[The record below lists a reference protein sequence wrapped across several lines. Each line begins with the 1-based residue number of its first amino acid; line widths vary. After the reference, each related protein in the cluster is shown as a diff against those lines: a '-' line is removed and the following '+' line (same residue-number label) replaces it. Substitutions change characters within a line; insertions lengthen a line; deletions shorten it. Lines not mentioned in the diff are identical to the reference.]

1 MSAKDVTT
9 TQTGT
14 TSDETALRAYRL
26 WEQRGSPLGSPDE
39 DWFRAEQ
46 EILSET
52 APSTETAKNLKA
64 KTKSA
69 SA

>member
-9 TQTGT
+9 TQAET
-14 TSDETALRAYRL
+14 TSNETALRAYKL

-46 EILSET
+46 EIRSET
-52 APSTETAKNLKA
+52 APSIETAKNLKA
-64 KTKSA
+64 KVRSA